1 MDSLTREKNK
11 ENNRSKIE
19 LDFHYLLLILF
30 LLINGG
36 LGDTVKIP
44 LTSLGDTTTTLIL
57 IVLKDTD
64 LLEGLEDATVD
75 GAGGIDVV
83 VGAGAAVL
91 GRTVDLP
98 QTANTDGLAE
108 VDVTGDSGGTNVVPG

>member
-1 MDSLTREKNK
+1 M
-11 ENNRSKIE
+11 
-19 LDFHYLLLILF
+19 
-30 LLINGG
+30 
-36 LGDTVKIP
+36 
-44 LTSLGDTTTTLIL
+44 
-57 IVLKDTD
+57 
-64 LLEGLEDATVD
+64 
-75 GAGGIDVV
+75 V